1 MINSLI
7 NRYLSIL
14 KGWKLDFE
22 KVSNRL
28 GVTFSKVF
36 SNIAKKTRYDV
47 FRKCEFFAFDVK
59 EDDEFGVLHATLRLR
74 ESMGLP
80 HNVLF
85 LAEDDASLW
94 FMKCFGDHEEI
105 FWIRIEDG
113 ENFCQGKPLEYDY
126 DHFPT
131 FEAFFEFLLD
141 EEEKMRKEEESEK

>member
-1 MINSLI
+1 MKI
-7 NRYLSIL
+7 
-14 KGWKLDFE
+14 D
-22 KVSNRL
+22 KVSAAL
-28 GVTFSKVF
+28 GVSFSAKFSK
-36 SNIAKKTRYDV
+36 I
-47 FRKCEFFAFDVK
+47 CEFARFDVLDSFDGYNFDR
-59 EDDEFGVLHATLRLR
+59 DDDYSVISSTLRLR

-113 ENFCQGKPLEYDY
+113 ENFCQGKLLEYDY

-141 EEEKMRKEEESEK
+141 EEEKMRKEEAVE